1 MIDRVSLSFPRD
13 PDSVPAARAAL
24 ARFEGSLHPSA
35 LYDASLCLSELV
47 TNAVQHPAPESGP
60 ELGLELSLSEETLRV
75 EVVDPGGDFRPGAPT
90 EGDERGWGL
99 FIVDQLSTRWGTEPE
114 PARTSV
120 KAWPEPVRSA
130 GCSPR
135 GGWGWADYWR
145 LITVL
150 EVAQAAEEDALQQL
164 SDSDDDD
171 VRRSITRLRLE
182 PALL

>member
-1 MIDRVSLSFPRD
+1 VIDRVSLSFPRD

-90 EGDERGWGL
+90 QGDERGWGL
-99 FIVDQLSTRWGTEPE
+99 FIVDQLSTRWGTEPGE
-114 PARTSV
+114 RRTVMWFEIHRREEQLSGTEAQNGEEAES
-120 KAWPEPVRSA
+120 KPRDPDGNEIVRSLGRA
-130 GCSPR
+130 
-135 GGWGWADYWR
+135 
-145 LITVL
+145 
-150 EVAQAAEEDALQQL
+150 
-164 SDSDDDD
+164 
-171 VRRSITRLRLE
+171 RLE
-182 PALL
+182 PVLV